1 MIADQE
7 DGHLQPAA
15 SVSLGGERGA
25 RLGRSRA
32 HRNPALAREALDA
45 RALRPERGEAGLLG
59 VRRAGYGRIW
69 QDMAGYGGI
78 WSDIWS
84 DMVRYGEIHQ
94 DTAKKSSALGLKDLG
109 RALSVLAGKN
119 LLGQA
124 LMLVREQLLRGA
136 P

>member
-59 VRRAGYGRIW
+59 VRRAGYGGIW
-69 QDMAGYGGI
+69 RDMAGYGQ
-78 WSDIWS
+78 IWS

-94 DTAKKSSALGLKDLG
+94 DTAKKSSALGLKD
-109 RALSVLAGKN
+109 
-119 LLGQA
+119 
-124 LMLVREQLLRGA
+124 
-136 P
+136 

>member
-15 SVSLGGERGA
+15 SVGRGGAGGQAGPLAGAQESGA
-25 RLGRSRA
+25 R
-32 HRNPALAREALDA
+32 AREALDA

-78 WSDIWS
+78 WSDMVRYGQIWS
-84 DMVRYGEIHQ
+84 DMERYIKIPQ
-94 DTAKKSSALGLKDLG
+94 
-109 RALSVLAGKN
+109 KN
-119 LLGQA
+119 
-124 LMLVREQLLRGA
+124 R
-136 P
+136 PH